1 MSSFNPENHMKTIFN
16 FIAVTMLLVVG
27 SACEE
32 GFDKLNQSKTG
43 ATSVDPI
50 MTLNDA
56 VIFCSPQAGTLQYEL
71 GAVQQ
76 LITSNSGVNVGANY
90 NQVNV
95 GATPAAWTNFY
106 QNVIKYSADAIA
118 KTKTDPARKNLYNMA
133 RIIQQYGFMVLTDT
147 YGDIPYTD
155 AGKGSTDAAFFPKY
169 DTQKDV
175 YNGIITELTAA
186 IAGLD
191 PAATVESSDVLY
203 AGNVTKW
210 KRFGSSLL
218 LRAGMRLVNRDPA
231 KAAATVTAAI
241 AGSTANLITTN
252 ADNAT
257 IKHDANFIN
266 GVGNTLNGTEAA
278 NFYLAKPFV
287 DALKANNDPRLTA
300 IAVRVPGAKSG
311 PDQVATN
318 AVKDFSLS
326 NQYGMP
332 MGSTD
337 ATANA
342 AGATLPPGAA
352 GAGNLFSFTQ
362 ADRGRV
368 TSRSSPMFL
377 VTAAETDLLL
387 AEAVERGFI
396 TGVSAT
402 YFDAGIKAHM
412 DQMASYTASSA
423 VTASARDNYAANRDA
438 TFAAAGSSAQRI
450 AEINYEYWVASFLNG
465 NETWANFR
473 RVGMETMTYLLGPA
487 PGTPTTLFVSNPYSG
502 KTVDWVNRITYPPS
516 ESLVNTANYSA
527 AVQSIGGTDGL
538 GAKVYFAK

>member
-1 MSSFNPENHMKTIFN
+1 MKNIFN
-16 FIAVTMLLVVG
+16 LIAVTLLLVVA

-50 MTLNDA
+50 MTFNDA
-56 VIFCSPQAGTLQYEL
+56 VIFCSPQGGVLQYEMA
-71 GAVQQ
+71 AVQQ
-76 LITSNSGVNVGANY
+76 LITSNSGVQVGANF

-106 QNVIKYSADAIA
+106 QNVIKYSADAIV
-118 KTKTDPARKNLYNMA
+118 KTKSDPARKNLYNMA

-147 YGDIPYTD
+147 YGDIPYTE
-155 AGKGSTDAAFFPKY
+155 AGKAYPDAVFFPKY
-169 DTQKDV
+169 DTQKDI

-186 IAGLD
+186 IAALD
-191 PAATVESSDVLY
+191 PAATVETSDVLY
-203 AGNVTKW
+203 AGNITKW

-218 LRAGMRLVNRDPA
+218 LRAGMRLINKDA
-231 KAAATVTAAI
+231 TKAAATVVAAI
-241 AGSTANLITTN
+241 NGSTANLILTN
-252 ADNAT
+252 ADNA
-257 IKHDANFIN
+257 IIRHDANFVN
-266 GVGNTLNGTEAA
+266 NVGNALNGTEAA

-287 DALKANNDPRLTA
+287 DALKANNDPRLPA
-300 IAVRVPGAKSG
+300 IGVRVAGAKSG

-318 AVKDFSLS
+318 AIKDSS
-326 NQYGMP
+326 IGNQYGMP

-342 AGATLPPGAA
+342 AGATLPPGPN

-362 ADRGRV
+362 ADRARV

-377 VTAAETDLLL
+377 VTAAETNLLL

-412 DQMASYTASSA
+412 DQMASYAAGSA
-423 VTASARDNYAANRDA
+423 ITASARDNYATNRDA
-438 TFAAAGSSAQRI
+438 TFAAAGTSAQRI

-473 RVGMETMTYLLGPA
+473 RVGMETMTYLLGTA

-516 ESLVNTANYSA
+516 ESLVNTANYST
-527 AVQSIGGTDGL
+527 AVSSMGGTDGL
-538 GAKVYFAK
+538 GVKVYWAK

>member
-1 MSSFNPENHMKTIFN
+1 MKNIFN
-16 FIAVTMLLVVG
+16 LVAVAMLLIVA

-50 MTLNDA
+50 MTFNDA
-56 VIFCSPQAGTLQYEL
+56 VI
-71 GAVQQ
+71 AVQQ

-106 QNVIKYSADAIA
+106 QNVIKYSADAIS
-118 KTKTDPARKNLYNMA
+118 KTKSDPARKNLYNMA

-155 AGKGSTDAAFFPKY
+155 AGKGYTDAVFFPKY
-169 DTQKDV
+169 DAQKDV
-175 YNGIITELTAA
+175 YNGIISELTAA
-186 IAGLD
+186 VAALD
-191 PAATVESSDVLY
+191 PAATVETSDVLY
-203 AGNVTKW
+203 AGNITKW

-218 LRAGMRLVNRDPA
+218 LRAGMRLVNRDAA
-231 KAAATVTAAI
+231 KAASTVTAAI
-241 AGSTANLITTN
+241 NGSITNLITTN
-252 ADNAT
+252 ADNAI

-311 PDQVATN
+311 PDQVATT
-318 AVKDFSLS
+318 AVKDFTLA

-342 AGATLPPGAA
+342 AGATLPPGAN

-377 VTAAETDLLL
+377 VTAGETYLLL
-387 AEAVERGFI
+387 AEAVERGYI
-396 TGVSAT
+396 STGTSAS
-402 YFDAGIKAHM
+402 YFDSGIKAHM
-412 DQMASYTASSA
+412 DQMASYGTGSA
-423 VTASARDNYAANRDA
+423 VTTTARDNYAANRGA
-438 TFAAAGSSAQRI
+438 TFAAAGSAQRI
-450 AEINYEYWVASFLNG
+450 AEISYEYWVASFLNG

-473 RVGMETMTYLLGPA
+473 RVGMETMSYLLGTA
-487 PGTPTTLFVSNPYSG
+487 PGTPTTLFVTNPYSG

-516 ESLVNTANYSA
+516 ESLVNTANYST
-527 AVQSIGGTDGL
+527 AVQAMGGTDGL
-538 GAKVYFAK
+538 GVKVYWAK

>member
-1 MSSFNPENHMKTIFN
+1 MKKIFKL
-16 FIAVTMLLVVG
+16 IPVVLVLIVA

-43 ATSVDPI
+43 ATNVDPI
-50 MTLNDA
+50 TTFNDA

-95 GATPAAWTNFY
+95 GATPAAWTNFF

-118 KTKTDPARKNLYNMA
+118 KTKSDPARQNLYNMS

-155 AGKGSTDAAFFPKY
+155 AGKGYTSSVFFPKY
-169 DTQKDV
+169 DAQKDI
-175 YNGIITELTAA
+175 YAGIISELTAA
-186 IAGLD
+186 VAALD
-191 PAATVESSDVLY
+191 PAGTVETSDVLY
-203 AGNVTKW
+203 AGNIVKW
-210 KRFGSSLL
+210 KKFGSSLL
-218 LRAGMRLVNRDPA
+218 LRAGMRLVNKDAA
-231 KAAATVTAAI
+231 KAAATVVAAI
-241 AGSTANLITTN
+241 NGSTANLIIAN
-252 ADNAT
+252 ADNAV
-257 IKHDANFIN
+257 IRHDANFIN

-311 PDQVATN
+311 PDQVASG
-318 AVKDFSLS
+318 AVKDFTLA

-342 AGATLPPGAA
+342 AGALLPPGAPTTSNPT
-352 GAGNLFSFTQ
+352 GIGNLFSFTQ
-362 ADRGRV
+362 ADRSRV

-377 VTAAETDLLL
+377 VTAGMTNLLL

-396 TGVSAT
+396 TGTSAT

-412 DQMASYTASSA
+412 DQMASYGTGSAITA
-423 VTASARDNYAANRDA
+423 TNRDNYAAARA
-438 TFAAAGSSAQRI
+438 TTFTAASTGANGGRVS
-450 AEINYEYWVASFLNG
+450 EINYEYWVASFLNG

-473 RVGMETMTYLLGPA
+473 RVGMETLTYASP
-487 PGTPTTLFVSNPYSG
+487 TPSPLFISNPFTG
-502 KTVDWVNRITYPPS
+502 KVVDWVNRITYPPS
-516 ESLVNTANYSA
+516 ESLVNTTNWNV
-527 AVQSIGGTDGL
+527 AVQALGGSDNL
-538 GAKVYFAK
+538 GAKVYWAK